1 MRNCK
6 STEIAS
12 VLVASVALAA
22 IFFSS
27 HEFAPRVDRKLHAAI
42 GRALAKEALS
52 LLGPGGKITV
62 ITRDTKA
69 FPQPAID
76 VLLESFK
83 RELRRADATLGATQ
97 LIQVDPLRP
106 VAVPSG
112 DFFELIRRSP
122 AEHVIVSLLGP
133 PLLTEEQRIRLG
145 RVKPKIVAF
154 CSGSVVE
161 NIALRQLFDAGLL
174 HAAIVNRPSSAT
186 ATGNQ
191 QKVADTFDQLYLA
204 VRAANLSTLP
214 APSDSAL

>member
-12 VLVASVALAA
+12 VLSASLALAA
-22 IFFSS
+22 IFFSA
-27 HEFAPRVDRKLHAAI
+27 HQFAPRVDRKLHAAI

-76 VLLESFK
+76 VLLESFR

-112 DFFELIRRSP
+112 DFFELIRRSS

-133 PLLTEEQRIRLG
+133 PLLTEEQRNRLG
-145 RVKPKIVAF
+145 RIRPKIVAF
-154 CSGSVVE
+154 CSGSVAE
-161 NIALRQLFDAGLL
+161 NIPLRQLFDAGLL
-174 HAAIVNRPSSAT
+174 HAAIVNRPSS
-186 ATGNQ
+186 TGNH
-191 QKVADTFDQLYLA
+191 QKAPDTFDQLYLA
-204 VRAANLSTLP
+204 VRGANLSTLP